1 MPEDVPSGVGATAI
15 GVAAMRAAESERQDR
30 LFEDPLARAFVTG
43 AGWPRI
49 GLEDVEPERRAG
61 LIALSAWVSARTRFL
76 DDLLLD
82 ATNEGVRQVVLL
94 GAGLDARAFR
104 LPWPDGVRVFE
115 LDTAAML
122 DFKQRVVD
130 GIAAQPRAERVV
142 IRIDLREDW
151 PGALRAAGF
160 DPDAPVAW
168 VVEGLLVYL
177 DEASVERV
185 MDDIGA
191 LSAPGQPFGPDLV
204 LGRLDRLA
212 ARLGGR
218 GRLVAV
224 DLAPPHRPG
233 VVDGAAWLDGH
244 GDGLARPAGGPRPRG
259 PVAQP
264 EPHAGLARRRA
275 PLSTGVRKFGVESGV
290 RDARR
295 FPPELVAACTSRCGS
310 APAAGSGR
318 RGCTWCGPAAC
329 RCP

>member
-1 MPEDVPSGVGATAI
+1 VPEDVPSGVGATAI

-49 GLEDVEPERRAG
+49 GVEDVEPERRAG

-82 ATNEGVRQVVLL
+82 ATNEDVRQVVLL

-104 LPWPDGVRVFE
+104 LPWPGGVRVFE

-130 GIAAQPRAERVV
+130 GIGARPRAQRVV

-191 LSAPGQPFGPDLV
+191 LSAPGSRVGLTSSSGASIDSLRASVGEGVSSLWISRLPADPVSWMAQHGWTATVTDSRDL
-204 LGRLDRLA
+204 LA
-212 ARLGGR
+212 AHGR
-218 GRLVAV
+218 VVPSRSPNRTPAWL
-224 DLAPPHRPG
+224 
-233 VVDGAAWLDGH
+233 VDG
-244 GDGLARPAGGPRPRG
+244 
-259 PVAQP
+259 
-264 EPHAGLARRRA
+264 RRY
-275 PLSTGVRKFGVESGV
+275 
-290 RDARR
+290 
-295 FPPELVAACTSRCGS
+295 
-310 APAAGSGR
+310 
-318 RGCTWCGPAAC
+318 
-329 RCP
+329 

>member
-49 GLEDVEPERRAG
+49 GVEDVEPERRAG

-104 LPWPDGVRVFE
+104 LPWPDGVRIFE

-130 GIAAQPRAERVV
+130 GIAAQPRAQRAV

-185 MDDIGA
+185 MNEIGA
-191 LSAPGQPFGPDLV
+191 LSAPG
-204 LGRLDRLA
+204 R
-212 ARLGGR
+212 
-218 GRLVAV
+218 
-224 DLAPPHRPG
+224 
-233 VVDGAAWLDGH
+233 
-244 GDGLARPAGGPRPRG
+244 
-259 PVAQP
+259 
-264 EPHAGLARRRA
+264 
-275 PLSTGVRKFGVESGV
+275 SS
-290 RDARR
+290 
-295 FPPELVAACTSRCGS
+295 TSRRSRTPTTRPWS
-310 APAAGSGR
+310 APASRAAAR
-318 RGCTWCGPAAC
+318 RGAAPC
-329 RCP
+329 ASPTA

>member
-1 MPEDVPSGVGATAI
+1 
-15 GVAAMRAAESERQDR
+15 
-30 LFEDPLARAFVTG
+30 VTG

-49 GLEDVEPERRAG
+49 GVEDVEPERRAG

-104 LPWPDGVRVFE
+104 LPWPDGVRIFE

-130 GIAAQPRAERVV
+130 GIAAQPRAQRAV

-185 MDDIGA
+185 MNEIGA
-191 LSAPGQPFGPDLV
+191 LSAPGSRLGLTSSSGASIDSLRASVGEGVSSLWISRLPNDPVAWMAQHGWTATVTDSRDL
-204 LGRLDRLA
+204 LA
-212 ARLGGR
+212 AHGR
-218 GRLVAV
+218 VFPSRSPNRTPAWL
-224 DLAPPHRPG
+224 
-233 VVDGAAWLDGH
+233 VDG
-244 GDGLARPAGGPRPRG
+244 
-259 PVAQP
+259 
-264 EPHAGLARRRA
+264 RR
-275 PLSTGVRKFGVESGV
+275 
-290 RDARR
+290 
-295 FPPELVAACTSRCGS
+295 
-310 APAAGSGR
+310 
-318 RGCTWCGPAAC
+318 
-329 RCP
+329 

>member
-1 MPEDVPSGVGATAI
+1 
-15 GVAAMRAAESERQDR
+15 MRAAESERQDR
-30 LFEDPLARAFVTG
+30 LFADPLARAFVTG

-49 GLEDVEPERRAG
+49 GVQDVEPERRAG

-104 LPWPDGVRVFE
+104 LSWPDGVRVFE

-130 GIAAQPRAERVV
+130 GIDAQPRAQRVV

-151 PGALRAAGF
+151 PGALRAAGL

-185 MDDIGA
+185 MNDIGA
-191 LSAPGQPFGPDLV
+191 LSAPGSRLGLTSSSGASIDSLRASVGEGVSSLWISRLPNDPVSWTAQHGWTATVTDSRDL
-204 LGRLDRLA
+204 LA
-212 ARLGGR
+212 AHGR
-218 GRLVAV
+218 VVPSRSPNRTPAWL
-224 DLAPPHRPG
+224 
-233 VVDGAAWLDGH
+233 VDG
-244 GDGLARPAGGPRPRG
+244 
-259 PVAQP
+259 
-264 EPHAGLARRRA
+264 RR
-275 PLSTGVRKFGVESGV
+275 
-290 RDARR
+290 
-295 FPPELVAACTSRCGS
+295 
-310 APAAGSGR
+310 
-318 RGCTWCGPAAC
+318 
-329 RCP
+329 